1 MKRRI
6 NKTKAVLEHLQKY
19 GSITSWEAIDKYGAT
34 RLSAI
39 IFNLKSRYNIHSVL
53 VDDEGGYRYARYF
66 YHGEIHNTYIKEDK
80 PIV

>member
-19 GSITSWEAIDKYGAT
+19 GSITSWEAIDKYHAT

-39 IFNLKSRYNIHSVL
+39 IFNLKGRYDIMSVM
-53 VDDEGGYRYARYF
+53 VTDDEGCRYARYF
-66 YHGEIHNTYIKEDK
+66 YYGENTYIKEDK